1 MTTAVAWSIGARV
14 PEAGAERRPSVPWT
28 GADDAARRSQG
39 FTVVPL
45 RRTGPRAPGSDPR
58 PAPDDG
64 TN

>member
-14 PEAGAERRPSVPWT
+14 PEAGTERRPSVPWM

-39 FTVVPL
+39 PTVLPL
-45 RRTGPRAPGSDPR
+45 RRTDARAPGSDPR

-64 TN
+64 AN